1 MPSTHGLKKGGTWPI
16 YWPFKAT
23 KFDWNVQTLTF
34 SEWNTWSVK
43 ALMELMAASF
53 FGATSPATLPKQ
65 KPWSWRCTGCM
76 NWYKGWRVRT
86 RMSLEI
92 NLLIKN
98 QWQDLISVTCVLI
111 RKRYRQEKKLVVCLC
126 IILSI
131 ESWLKSWYIQKYRAI
146 IIWRKCFMS
155 WMTRASIL
163 LVCVHQ
169 FEIVVASG
177 ATVFLSSAAVK
188 KVDCDAD
195 GEYKYKQDC
204 HWHHVFN
211 IWPLNWW
218 WFIMCSH

>member
-92 NLLIKN
+92 NLFIKN
-98 QWQDLISVTCVLI
+98 QWQDLIAVTCVLI
-111 RKRYRQEKKLVVCLC
+111 RKRYRQEKKIGGLFMHYFKHWKLVEIMIHTKIQSYHHLEEMLYVMNDTCFHLASLC
-126 IILSI
+126 SPVG
-131 ESWLKSWYIQKYRAI
+131 KS
-146 IIWRKCFMS
+146 
-155 WMTRASIL
+155 T
-163 LVCVHQ
+163 
-169 FEIVVASG
+169 
-177 ATVFLSSAAVK
+177 
-188 KVDCDAD
+188 
-195 GEYKYKQDC
+195 KQR
-204 HWHHVFN
+204 F
-211 IWPLNWW
+211 
-218 WFIMCSH
+218 